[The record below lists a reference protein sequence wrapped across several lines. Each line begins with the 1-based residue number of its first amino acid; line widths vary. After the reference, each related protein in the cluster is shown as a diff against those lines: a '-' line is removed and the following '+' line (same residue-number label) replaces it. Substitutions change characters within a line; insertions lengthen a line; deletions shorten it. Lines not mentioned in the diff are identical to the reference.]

1 MQYGRDNEREIDLL
15 GIVWECFIQWKP
27 ALICSIIIAILAG
40 CGMYVK
46 DLRSYN
52 RKLAEYETNAQ
63 KAGTEDLDDKITEL
77 RAILSD
83 EEFVTVE
90 NAVDYFGL
98 MKGSEEKDAG
108 LKALDLDGDKLHY
121 VTASYIVD
129 SSTTPAISIIGTY
142 ATMVDADALIK
153 TLQESE
159 PSYTEIGRV
168 IDIAYFYP
176 DVAAVK
182 NDSLNT
188 FAVSVVLPAGAD
200 EDKISGILTNYMN
213 DAYAKVKSTVPH
225 SLELISVSTRSA
237 VDETFSNRIL
247 TYNDRAI
254 SYRDK
259 LTALTKAFTD
269 DQTKLYEYML
279 MQEGLADTGADGS
292 GSDAAEAAAGGNA
305 ASADASSSSAVITPP
320 AAPGFSKKYI
330 ALGFLGGA
338 FLYALLVFAIY
349 IWGDKVRSLGEV
361 ADLYMIRGIDEVHER
376 RFDTAWKRFLY
387 SKRVYDLRYKKTSK
401 DISEHVAEAGRYISE
416 YASHSELKHITLIP
430 AYADTSADGI
440 CGRYVDTFKD
450 SWNKKIPLAVSKNW
464 TTEYTFEAPGDNE
477 GIVILMHEGDTV
489 YTVLE
494 RIAGYCHDYKATVI
508 GAILL
513 EG

>member
-1 MQYGRDNEREIDLL
+1 MQYGQDNEREIDLL

-46 DLRSYN
+46 DMRSYN
-52 RKLAEYETNAQ
+52 QKLAEYEENVQA
-63 KAGTEDLDDKITEL
+63 AGEEGLEDKIAEL
-77 RAILSD
+77 KASLSD
-83 EEFVTVE
+83 ADLVAVE
-90 NAVDYFGL
+90 NAVYYAGVQ
-98 MKGSEEKDAG
+98 MRSEYKTDA
-108 LKALDLDGDKLHY
+108 LKSLDIDGDKLHY

-142 ATMVDADALIK
+142 ATMEDADALIK

-200 EDKISGILTNYMN
+200 ADKISGILTDYMN

-254 SYRDK
+254 TYRDK
-259 LTALTKAFTD
+259 LAALTKAFTD

-292 GSDAAEAAAGGNA
+292 GSDAAEAAADGNT
-305 ASADASSSSAVITPP
+305 ASSDSSSSSSVITPP
-320 AAPGFSKKYI
+320 EAPGFSKKYI
-330 ALGFLGGA
+330 ALGFVGGA

-361 ADLYMIRGIDEVHER
+361 ADLYMIRGIDEVHDR

-416 YASHSELKHITLIP
+416 YATHSELKHITLIP
-430 AYADTSADGI
+430 AYADTSADGL
-440 CGRYVDTFKD
+440 CGRYVDRIK
-450 SWNKKIPLAVSKNW
+450 SEWKEEIPLAVSKNW

>member
-1 MQYGRDNEREIDLL
+1 MQYGQDNEREIDLL

-40 CGMYVK
+40 CGMYAK

-52 RKLAEYETNAQ
+52 QKLVEYEENVQA
-63 KAGTEDLDDKITEL
+63 AGEEGLEDKIAEL
-77 RAILSD
+77 KASLSD
-83 EEFVTVE
+83 ADLVAVE
-90 NAVDYFGL
+90 NAVYYAGVQ
-98 MKGSEEKDAG
+98 MRSEYKTDA
-108 LKALDLDGDKLHY
+108 LESLDIDGDKLHY
-121 VTASYIVD
+121 VTASYIVN

-142 ATMVDADALIK
+142 ATMVDADAFIK
-153 TLQESE
+153 KLQDADES
-159 PSYTEIGRV
+159 YAKVGRV
-168 IDIAYFYP
+168 IDIATVYP
-176 DVAAVK
+176 DVTLVK
-182 NDSLNT
+182 NDGLNT
-188 FAVSVVLPAGAD
+188 FSASVVLPAGAD
-200 EDKISGILTNYMN
+200 ADKISGIVTDYMN
-213 DAYAKVKSTVPH
+213 DAYTKVKSTVPH
-225 SLELISVSTRSA
+225 SLELISVSTRSS

-254 SYRDK
+254 TYRDK
-259 LTALTKAFTD
+259 LAALTKAFTD

-279 MQEGLADTGADGS
+279 MQEGLADTGADDS
-292 GSDAAEAAAGGNA
+292 GSDAEAAADGNT
-305 ASADASSSSAVITPP
+305 ASSDSSSSPSVITPP
-320 AAPGFSKKYI
+320 EAPGFSKKYI
-330 ALGFLGGA
+330 ALGFVGGA

-349 IWGDKVRSLGEV
+349 VWGDKVRSLGEV

-416 YASHSELKHITLIP
+416 YATHSELKHITLIP
-430 AYADTSADGI
+430 AYADTSADGL
-440 CGRYVDTFKD
+440 CGRYVDRIK
-450 SWNKKIPLAVSKNW
+450 SEWKEEIPLAVSKNW